1 MWRVMFLAILFIPF
15 SILAQESAETIEK
28 RINETQG
35 EEQLRLII
43 ELGNI
48 YLNSDPERSL
58 ELGLKAA
65 FLSKR
70 IGNLQYEGQALLL
83 MGVSSLKAEQNEN
96 AVRYYNRALSHFEK
110 YNQLPEQI
118 LALEGMS
125 EIYKQ
130 VRNFDLAYKYL
141 NRALGIAKSISDV
154 KTQIE
159 LHLKI
164 GDIAINQRNYS
175 QAYEEF
181 SKVHTLFGSKEK
193 LTKSELR
200 QKAYSFRQIGNAYRN
215 LGQLNESL
223 LAYRKAV
230 QIARELQE
238 STQEIKDISE
248 IAFSFFLLQ
257 QLDSSLI
264 YYNQVLAFYQLQNDS
279 VPMVDI
285 LLNIGDVFFE
295 KLQYRQAVASYNRSL
310 ELAINVGD
318 VQGQISALVNISRC
332 FSAFGDYP
340 SSKDYLNKALA
351 IATREN
357 LTNSAADVYKYLSK
371 VHEEEG
377 RFGQALEFYK
387 LWSELRDSIYS
398 EESGQKM
405 ARMQILYEITQ
416 KERENEILR
425 QNSEIQELQ
434 LTKTQYQ
441 RLAFI
446 VLALFLFALLVL
458 LAFFYSAKQR
468 EFLKQKET
476 EQKIVELNKNLEK
489 RMIAEIKKQ
498 EKQQLLL
505 AQKSKLESLGT
516 LAAGIAHEIN
526 QPLGGI
532 SMGLDN
538 ILIKLSEKNFSENYM
553 KEKVNLIFE
562 NVERIKKIIDHT
574 RSFSRA
580 HKQASFD
587 RIDLNEVVK
596 SSLAMVESQFKK
608 DGIEII
614 VNLCEGIEPIIA
626 DKFKLEQVVLNFLSN
641 AKYAVDEKEHKA
653 QINAI
658 KYQKKIEI
666 STLHDHSNVY
676 FKVKDNGIGIKQ
688 EDLEKIFDPFFT
700 TKKEDRG
707 TGLGLSISYGFIK
720 DLMGEIRVDSIEGE
734 FSLFDVMIP
743 KF

>member
-1 MWRVMFLAILFIPF
+1 MFLAILFIPF